1 VRVVREAGRAMR
13 RAGTHGPPLG
23 PHRSAPL
30 PTPSRLAA
38 LGVPPPELAA
48 IAAVY
53 FVQGLLG
60 LSRLAVTYLLKDE
73 FALSPADTAALIA
86 AGFAPWVIKPVYG
99 FLSDAVP
106 LAGYRRKSYLVLS
119 GVVGAAAWGA
129 MAALVSTPA
138 QALAA
143 TLAAAAATACAD
155 VVVDSIV
162 VERSRGA
169 APGAAGSLQ
178 SLCWGAAA
186 VGGIVSAYASG
197 ALVAD
202 AGPRAVFAVTAACPL
217 LLLPAAAA
225 LREER
230 VVGDGGDAARS
241 PPSPPPPSI
250 AARAKAQASALVAA
264 ASSRSVLFPAL
275 FVFAWQAT
283 PSPDAALFYFYTDEL
298 GLGPEFMGRVRL
310 AGAVASLAGVGAY
323 SGFLKRLPLRTVF
336 ATTALAGA
344 ALAST
349 QLLLVTGWS
358 RAHGVSDAVFVLADS
373 AVLAAL
379 GQAAFMPVL
388 VLAARSCPPGVEAT
402 LFAALMSVLNAGTAA
417 GGAAGAA
424 LTAALGVTADDG
436 FEGLP
441 TLVAICVGASLLPLA
456 LLPLVPNDGEGGE
469 GGEGEEGKK
478 GEKGEADGAAAP
490 PPRRS
495 ARLREAAE

>member
-1 VRVVREAGRAMR
+1 M
-13 RAGTHGPPLG
+13 
-23 PHRSAPL
+23 
-30 PTPSRLAA
+30 
-38 LGVPPPELAA
+38 
-48 IAAVY
+48 
-53 FVQGLLG
+53 
-60 LSRLAVTYLLKDE
+60 
-73 FALSPADTAALIA
+73 
-86 AGFAPWVIKPVYG
+86 
-99 FLSDAVP
+99 
-106 LAGYRRKSYLVLS
+106 
-119 GVVGAAAWGA
+119 
-129 MAALVSTPA
+129 
-138 QALAA
+138 
-143 TLAAAAATACAD
+143 
-155 VVVDSIV
+155 
-162 VERSRGA
+162 
-169 APGAAGSLQ
+169 
-178 SLCWGAAA
+178 
-186 VGGIVSAYASG
+186 
-197 ALVAD
+197 
-202 AGPRAVFAVTAACPL
+202 
-217 LLLPAAAA
+217 
-225 LREER
+225 
-230 VVGDGGDAARS
+230 
-241 PPSPPPPSI
+241 
-250 AARAKAQASALVAA
+250 
-264 ASSRSVLFPAL
+264 
-275 FVFAWQAT
+275 FAWQAT

-456 LLPLVPNDGEGGE
+456 LLPLVPNDGKGGEGGE
-469 GGEGEEGKK
+469 GGE